1 MLAKIGDNA
10 AKILARGIFWN
21 FSRCHHQARRWMEKG
36 CAKGRSRQLK
46 RLFTGGC
53 VTDAEMQQAAGV
65 TVTNVRACQRVHNGL
80 ILISNLAFM
89 NNGLILIGFQ
99 VGQCN
104 FQ

>member
-46 RLFTGGC
+46 RLFTDGC

-65 TVTNVRACQRVHNGL
+65 TVTNVRARQRVHNGL
-80 ILISNLAFM
+80 ILIS
-89 NNGLILIGFQ
+89 IYE
-99 VGQCN
+99 
-104 FQ
+104 